1 MSQRHDLSQSSP
13 LVALTSI
20 HMVMH
25 WLYVMCKWVGMWCS
39 VSKEWCR
46 PEGKNKH
53 HVIQICKLDFHGMDV
68 IWWHSLYCTVVF
80 YLQYF
85 FIISQN
91 QETTRW
97 HHSRMEF
104 YFLKENKRE
113 KQKKGKNIFIDEAH
127 RDTSFFSLC
136 HIYLYDYMINTY
148 KFLVW

>member
-1 MSQRHDLSQSSP
+1 MSQRHDLSQSTP

-85 FIISQN
+85 FIISQKTKRRQDDTIHEWN
-91 QETTRW
+91 FTFWKKIKEK
-97 HHSRMEF
+97 SR
-104 YFLKENKRE
+104 
-113 KQKKGKNIFIDEAH
+113 KKGKNIFIDEAH

-136 HIYLYDYMINTY
+136 HIYLYMIT
-148 KFLVW
+148 W